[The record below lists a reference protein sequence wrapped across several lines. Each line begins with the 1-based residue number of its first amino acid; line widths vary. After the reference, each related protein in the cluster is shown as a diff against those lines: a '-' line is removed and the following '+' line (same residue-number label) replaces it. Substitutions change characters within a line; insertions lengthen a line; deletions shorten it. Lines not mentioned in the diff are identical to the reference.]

1 MKCKCLELQTNGEE
15 LMRGSRVYEG
25 THKPFDASSSIHATL
40 SLPAGTTLFDASGY
54 LDKWLLGITRVLKV
68 NSHSLSY
75 FGCLLSQPRPHIHL
89 CIRSPKS
96 RITGKTI
103 STLSSDMKDSLCRS
117 WEGMTGTP
125 ATGSAAKIETIFDIA
140 GLLGYMAGTHN
151 ADRPLQEMY
160 LISSQTNS

>member
-1 MKCKCLELQTNGEE
+1 MACKCLELQTNSEE
-15 LMRGSRVYEG
+15 LIRGSIVYDS
-25 THKPFDASSSIHATL
+25 TNKPSTASSSIHATL
-40 SLPAGTTLFDASGY
+40 RLPNHCTLFDASGY
-54 LDKWLLGITRVLKV
+54 LDEWLIGITRVLKV

-75 FGCLLSQPRPHIHL
+75 FGAMFTKPHNHIHL

-96 RITGKTI
+96 RVTGKTV

-125 ATGSAAKIETIFDIA
+125 VSGSAAKIETIFDIA